1 MDNSSVYSFFFK
13 IRKYKFGFMY
23 LGYFSDEI
31 TEILIDIGEC
41 NMLTDA
47 NMSKL
52 RKKISFLMVESFQNI
67 VRHGEKVHDEIEIDI
82 FPYFFMTSSTG
93 MNFFITSANIVENSK
108 VVELK
113 EMIERLNQMDQTE
126 LRNIYLNV
134 LNNNIVNE
142 KGGAGLGLIEMVR
155 KSGEQLI
162 YDFLQIDDKYSFFYL
177 QINHFTQKIHEQ
189 SLQLVK
195 DIHQWLSK
203 EKIFLVYK
211 DVFNEDSIMPILK
224 MIENNMDKHYLSPTL
239 KKKTFLVLIEVLQN
253 ISSHGMLTNGVREG
267 LFLMSLEGLHY
278 AIYAGN
284 FVETRKVES
293 MKLEIEYLK
302 SLSKSDIADL
312 YKNRLYNRRNLKIDH
327 KGLGLIEIFRESTSP
342 VNYDFLYIDECVS
355 FFSISLQL

>member
-23 LGYFSDEI
+23 LGYFNDEI

-41 NMLTDA
+41 NLLSDSS
-47 NMSKL
+47 MSKL

-67 VRHGEKVHDEIEIDI
+67 VRHSEKLGDKLVVDI

-93 MNFFITSANIVENSK
+93 SNFFITSANIVENTK
-108 VVELK
+108 INDLRQT
-113 EMIERLNQMDQTE
+113 IEKLNQMDQAE
-126 LRNIYLNV
+126 LRDVYLNV

-155 KSGEQLI
+155 KSGEQLD
-162 YDFLQIDDKYSFFYL
+162 YDFLEIDEKYSFFYL
-177 QINHFTQKIHEQ
+177 QINHFTIKAQEQ
-189 SLQLVK
+189 SLHLVK
-195 DIHQWLSK
+195 ELHQWLSK

-224 MIENNMDKHYLSPTL
+224 MIENNMNQHYLSPSQ
-239 KKKTFLVLIEVLQN
+239 KKKTFLVLIEILQN
-253 ISSHGMLTNGVREG
+253 ISSHGMVTNGVREG
-267 LFLMSLEGLHY
+267 LFLMSLEDTHY

-284 FVETRKVES
+284 FVETRRVES

-302 SLSKSDIADL
+302 SLSKADISGL
-312 YKNRLYNRRNLKIDH
+312 YKDRLYNRRHTDQDH

-342 VNYDFLYIDECVS
+342 VHYDFLHIDESIS